1 MTDLFKKLYE
11 SELLLKQLIDST
23 YDGIYI
29 TDGNGLTTWYNKAFL
44 RISGLTPAQLDGHT
58 VFQLLEND
66 WLPNSVVAEAI
77 QKRKAVTS
85 LIQYYNGS
93 EGLVTATPV
102 FDDAGNLLRVIANV
116 RDLTELNELKRQLD
130 ETRALNEGYRQTLK
144 EVQSAELGGGQ
155 MIYRSHAMEKII
167 SLANKIASTDTPILI
182 LGESGVGKD
191 VLAKYIHYISERHKK
206 GTFVKVNCGAI
217 PEHLLESELFGYEA
231 GAFTG
236 AGRQGKAG
244 LFEVANKGTIFLD
257 EIGEMPL
264 SLQVKL
270 LGVLQD
276 MEIHRLGGTKP
287 IPIDVRI
294 IAATNAHLETLIQEK
309 RFRKDLYYRIN
320 VLTIQIPPLRERK
333 DDIVALLMHFFH
345 QFNEK
350 YRTRKSLTPS
360 AIDKLI
366 AYEWPGN
373 VRELKNM
380 VERFILT
387 SDRDSIDENQL
398 PLNILNRH
406 RISSTTHYEHD
417 FTDSV
422 QGKTLKELLNGQEKQ
437 ILSWYL
443 TNYRPLKRCAEALG
457 IDLATLV
464 RKKKKYGL

>member
-1 MTDLFKKLYE
+1 MIDLSKRLYE
-11 SELLLKQLIDST
+11 SELLLRHLIDSS

-29 TDGNGLTTWYNKAFL
+29 TDGTGLTTWYNKAFL

-58 VFQLLEND
+58 VFQLLENG
-66 WLPNSVVAEAI
+66 WLPNSVVAETI
-77 QKRKAVTS
+77 RKRKTVTS
-85 LIQYYNGS
+85 LINYYNGS
-93 EGLVTATPV
+93 EGLISATPV
-102 FDDAGNLLRVIANV
+102 FDDRGNLLRVIANV

-130 ETRALNEGYRQTLK
+130 ETRALNEGYRQTLR
-144 EVQSAELGGGQ
+144 EVQSAELEGGHL
-155 MIYRSHAMEKII
+155 IYRSHAMEKII
-167 SLANKIASTDTPILI
+167 ALANKIANTDTPILI

-191 VLAKYIHYISERHKK
+191 VLAKYIHSVSERRKK

-236 AGRQGKAG
+236 AGARGKAG
-244 LFEVANKGTIFLD
+244 LFEVANKGTVFLD

-276 MEIHRLGGTKP
+276 MEIQRLGGTKP

-309 RFRKDLYYRIN
+309 RFRKDLFYRIN
-320 VLTIQIPPLRERK
+320 VLTVQVPPLRERK
-333 DDIVALLMHFFH
+333 DDVVALLMHFFS

-350 YRTRKSLTPS
+350 HRTGKILTPA
-360 AIDKLI
+360 AIDKLL

-373 VRELKNM
+373 VRELKNI
-380 VERFILT
+380 VERLILT
-387 SDRDSIDENQL
+387 SEKDTIDEHQL
-398 PLNILNRH
+398 PLNILGRDRTPSVAYDGH
-406 RISSTTHYEHD
+406 SSLPPFER
-417 FTDSV
+417 
-422 QGKTLKELLNGQEKQ
+422 KTLKELLNDHEKQ
-437 ILSWYL
+437 ILSWHL
-443 TNYRPLKRCAEALG
+443 AHYRPLKRCAEALG

>member
-1 MTDLFKKLYE
+1 MNDLSKQLYE
-11 SELLLKQLIDST
+11 SELLLKHLIDSS

-58 VFQLLEND
+58 VFQLLENG

-77 QKRKAVTS
+77 QKQKTVTS
-85 LIQYYNGS
+85 LIHYFNGS
-93 EGLVTATPV
+93 EGLISATPV
-102 FDDAGNLLRVIANV
+102 FDDAGHLLRVIANV

-130 ETRALNEGYRQTLK
+130 ETRALNEGYRQTLQ
-144 EVQSAELGGGQ
+144 EVQSAELEGGQ

-191 VLAKYIHYISERHKK
+191 VLAKYIHSISERHDK

-217 PEHLLESELFGYEA
+217 PEHLLESELFGYEP

-236 AGRQGKAG
+236 AGRRGKAG
-244 LFEVANKGTIFLD
+244 LFEVANKGTLFLD

-276 MEIHRLGGTKP
+276 MEIQRLGGTKP

-320 VLTIQIPPLRERK
+320 VLTIQVPPLRERK
-333 DDIVALLMHFFH
+333 DDVVALLMHFLN

-350 YRTRKSLTPS
+350 YRTNKILTSS
-360 AIDKLI
+360 AIDKLL

-387 SDRDSIDENQL
+387 SDKDSIDEHQL
-398 PLNILNRH
+398 PFNLLSFH
-406 RISSTTHYEHD
+406 RTSSAIVNEQD
-417 FTDSV
+417 FTHSY
-422 QGKTLKELLNGQEKQ
+422 QRKKLKELLNDHEKQ

-443 TNYRPLKRCAEALG
+443 SKYRPLKRCAETLG

-464 RKKKKYGL
+464 RKKKKHGL

>member
-1 MTDLFKKLYE
+1 MIDLSKRVYE
-11 SELLLKQLIDST
+11 SELLLKHLIDSL

-44 RISGLTPAQLDGHT
+44 RISGLTPAQLDAHT
-58 VFQLLEND
+58 VFQLLDNG

-77 QKRKAVTS
+77 RKRKTVTS
-85 LIQYYNGS
+85 VIDYFNGS
-93 EGLVTATPV
+93 EGLVSAIPV

-130 ETRALNEGYRQTLK
+130 ETRALNEGYRQTLQ
-144 EVQSAELGGGQ
+144 EVQSAELEGGQ
-155 MIYRSHAMEKII
+155 MIYRSHAMERII
-167 SLANKIASTDTPILI
+167 SLAKKIASTDTPILI

-191 VLAKYIHYISERHKK
+191 VLAKYIHYISDRQKK

-244 LFEVANKGTIFLD
+244 LFEVANNGTVFLD

-276 MEIHRLGGTKP
+276 MEIQRLGGTKP

-309 RFRKDLYYRIN
+309 RFRKDLFYRLN
-320 VLTIQIPPLRERK
+320 VLILQVPPLRERK
-333 DDIVALLMHFFH
+333 DDVVALLMHFFN
-345 QFNEK
+345 QFNNK
-350 YRTRKSLTPS
+350 HRTSKILTP
-360 AIDKLI
+360 AAVDKLL

-380 VERFILT
+380 VERIILT
-387 SDRDSIDENQL
+387 SDKDAIDEHLL
-398 PLNILNRH
+398 PVNILSSH
-406 RISSTTHYEHD
+406 RASAAPPNEHD
-417 FTDSV
+417 FKQSF
-422 QGKTLKELLNGQEKQ
+422 QRKSLKEILNDHERQ
-437 ILSWYL
+437 ILSWHL
-443 TNYRPLKRCAEALG
+443 TNYRPLKRCAETLG